1 MVSTLERK
9 RRQPLRLKKISSM
22 DMWIWRL
29 FGGLHGM
36 MNDIN
41 TFDTSP
47 FSASV
52 FSSASML
59 SNSVN
64 YVGTVLLPRG
74 REASQM
80 AGLSEKLIK
89 PVDST
94 GEIFSKTHEVVR
106 ESVETIFVR
115 HFEILSHA
123 LQIVK

>member
-1 MVSTLERK
+1 
-9 RRQPLRLKKISSM
+9 
-22 DMWIWRL
+22 
-29 FGGLHGM
+29 M